1 MRSTGLRALLISISA
16 TVAIVACAGGQT
28 APTPTAVASQAPPTA
43 APTPP
48 VTPTAA
54 PQATATPAPEATPSP
69 TPVPATPDVPFTLMS
84 DVFVDGG
91 PIPVEYTCDGPDVQ
105 LPLSWTG
112 TPAGTV
118 ELALVMDDPDAG
130 GFVHWVAHAIPADAT
145 ALPDPLPPEVQEGQN
160 DFGGTG
166 YAGPCPPPGVHHYVL
181 TLYALSVPLDVAT
194 PASAA
199 DVRAAATDATIAT
212 AVLTG
217 TYSSS
222 N

>member
-1 MRSTGLRALLISISA
+1 MATQGQTSGQPPRELILRRGTRTDRQGPISLTLLPRSHPSPQNGCPTRRRAMRSTGLRALLISISA

-91 PIPVEYTCDGPDVQ
+91 PIPVEYTCEGPDVQ

-118 ELALVMDDPDAG
+118 ELALVMDDPD
-130 GFVHWVAHAIPADAT
+130 
-145 ALPDPLPPEVQEGQN
+145 
-160 DFGGTG
+160 
-166 YAGPCPPPGVHHYVL
+166 
-181 TLYALSVPLDVAT
+181 
-194 PASAA
+194 
-199 DVRAAATDATIAT
+199 
-212 AVLTG
+212 
-217 TYSSS
+217 
-222 N
+222 